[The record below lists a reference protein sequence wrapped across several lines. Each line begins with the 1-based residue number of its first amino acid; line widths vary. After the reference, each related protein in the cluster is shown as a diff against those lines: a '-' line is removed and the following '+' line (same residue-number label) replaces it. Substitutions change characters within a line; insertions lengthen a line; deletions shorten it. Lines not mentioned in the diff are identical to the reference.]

1 MTTLYLTCGKTCRN
15 SWLRFSAK
23 MDKQTFAS
31 LYLLSVFLVLILDGV
46 LPVAKGRDRW
56 ERARWRRRLFRER
69 SRLWEDFWITPN
81 YPNP

>member
-46 LPVAKGRDRW
+46 LPVAKGRDR
-56 ERARWRRRLFRER
+56 
-69 SRLWEDFWITPN
+69 
-81 YPNP
+81 